1 MKINEIERKSN
12 KKNTRVGRGI
22 SAGKGKTAGRG
33 TKGQKSRTGK
43 KLRIGFEGG
52 QVSFAERLPK
62 TKGFKSFKPKAETIY
77 TGGLESIKA
86 KVIDNFIL
94 AEAGLISNPYVK
106 VKLILKGIPQ
116 KALSLKVQHASEGAR
131 KAIEDAGGNIDIV
144 ERLKREKSA
153 DKS

>member
-12 KKNTRVGRGI
+12 KKVTRVGRGI

-62 TKGFKSFKPKAETIY
+62 TKGFKSFKLKAETIY
-77 TGGLESIKA
+77 TGGLESISA
-86 KVIDNFIL
+86 KVIDNFVL
-94 AEAGLISNPYVK
+94 AEAGLTSSPYVN
-106 VKLILKGIPQ
+106 VKLIVKGAPQ
-116 KALSLKVQHASEGAR
+116 KALSLKIQQVSAGAK
-131 KAIEDAGGNIDIV
+131 KAIEDAGGSIEII
-144 ERLKREKSA
+144 ERLKKEKST

>member
-43 KLRIGFEGG
+43 KLRIGFKGG

-86 KVIDNFIL
+86 KVIDNFIHINEYIIYFGIFS
-94 AEAGLISNPYVK
+94 AFCCNFIQISGKYLQV
-106 VKLILKGIPQ
+106 L
-116 KALSLKVQHASEGAR
+116 
-131 KAIEDAGGNIDIV
+131 
-144 ERLKREKSA
+144 
-153 DKS
+153 